1 LALVFPLMALMLFM
15 GVYPG
20 VFFNRT
26 RASIEAT
33 RRYLVNPQAGNT
45 LDVAIKSKQDES
57 R

>member
-1 LALVFPLMALMLFM
+1 MALMLFM

-20 VFFNRT
+20 AFVSRA

-33 RRYLVNPQAGNT
+33 RRYLINPQAGNT
-45 LDVAIKSKQDES
+45 LDVAIKTKQDES